1 MKTKIAI
8 VDDHELMV
16 RALSRLIHEFD
27 GYQVIIEAFSGKD
40 LMHYIGLSMIPE
52 IVLLD
57 INMPEM
63 DGYDVAQ
70 WLKLHHKE
78 IRILALSMDSKEEA
92 IVKML
97 RNGAGGYLLKNCKPS
112 ELKSALDSIKEKGF
126 YYTEYITSQLIRN
139 LNTEKNQDPRETLG
153 INEREL
159 TFIRLSCSDLTYVE
173 IADKMCVSPR
183 TVDGY
188 RESIFLKMNVKSRVG
203 MVLEAIRL
211 GLFKI

>member
-8 VDDHELMV
+8 VDDHELMA
-16 RALSRLIHEFD
+16 RALSGLIQKFEDYEVLF
-27 GYQVIIEAFSGKD
+27 EAFSGED
-40 LMHYIGLSMIPE
+40 LMHYIRLGMIPE

-57 INMPEM
+57 INMPDM
-63 DGYDVAQ
+63 DGYEVAQ
-70 WLKLHHKE
+70 WLKNNYKD
-78 IRILALSMDSKEEA
+78 IKILALSMNNKEEA

-97 RNGAGGYLLKNCKPS
+97 RNGAGGYLLKGCKPH
-112 ELKSALDSIKEKGF
+112 ELKQALDSMTAKGF
-126 YYTEYITSQLIRN
+126 HYTEYVTSQLIKS
-139 LNTEKNQDPRETLG
+139 LNPEKIQNPVEILN
-153 INEREL
+153 INDREL

-188 RESIFLKMNVKSRVG
+188 RESVFQKMNVKSRVG

-211 GLFKI
+211 GLFEI